1 MGSDKE
7 EAQVQELLVIVVW
20 LVFADEPCE
29 EFSKFIQLTGQDTC
43 HILVREP
50 IPPLSPVDGYQL
62 GLKRLE
68 KEHIWT
74 RCLRTTKCRLESCC
88 EDQLVHVVPAGE
100 VEDIQPQ
107 RLLD

>member
-50 IPPLSPVDGYQL
+50 IPHFPG
-62 GLKRLE
+62 
-68 KEHIWT
+68 
-74 RCLRTTKCRLESCC
+74 
-88 EDQLVHVVPAGE
+88 
-100 VEDIQPQ
+100 
-107 RLLD
+107 